1 MRISEC
7 TCNLEDEKDSP
18 SVLVRSTAI
27 QSFHSAQ
34 LRLIVEKLDFSGK
47 GAHAQILLERSFS
60 AEGQHLPVMAWA
72 RSIFSRAEAKV
83 RCTKS

>member
-7 TCNLEDEKDSP
+7 TYNLEDEKDSP
-18 SVLVRSTAI
+18 SVLVRNTAI
-27 QSFHSAQ
+27 QSFFSAQ
-34 LRLIVEKLDFSGK
+34 LRLIVEKVDFQRK
-47 GAHAQILLERSFS
+47 VHTREFLEKSFS